1 MTKLHKSMTSV
12 AMLMAANFAFACDYP
27 SRPDSMPN
35 GETASKEEM
44 LAGVKAINEY
54 QENMNEYLACIE
66 ADDVVAKQAMDAD
79 DEDALEQ
86 RQEMFNKR
94 YNAAV
99 EEQTLAVEEFNAQIR
114 AYKARPDQ

>member
-1 MTKLHKSMTSV
+1 
-12 AMLMAANFAFACDYP
+12 MLLAANLAYACDYP
-27 SRPDSMPN
+27 APPDSMPN

-44 LAGVKAINEY
+44 LAGVKMINEY
-54 QENMNEYLACIE
+54 QEDMNEYLSCIE
-66 ADDVVAKQAMDAD
+66 ANEVVAAEATDSD
-79 DEDALEQ
+79 DEAKAQ
-86 RQEMFNKR
+86 RKEMFNKR